1 MEDNI
6 KVKVQSNDMIAIHQE
21 VSIRA
26 IHPLIMCR
34 FIQDLGLAKR
44 RASQLKPQQIRI
56 DELSSQPEKLYTE
69 ALLEVLSKVIAEEIK
84 AALKNECMTCYGL
97 AV

>member
-6 KVKVQSNDMIAIHQE
+6 KVKVQSNDMITIHQE
-21 VSIRA
+21 VSIRI
-26 IHPLIMCR
+26 IHSLNMCR

-44 RASQLKPQQIRI
+44 RATQLKPQKIRI

-84 AALKNECMTCYGL
+84 AALKNEYITCYEL